1 MNIESQ
7 LKECR
12 SIAVYGT
19 GSVSIAAKGI
29 LDRLGVD
36 VLCYVDS
43 NDKKWGSEHNGL
55 KVVSYDQLGSD
66 TDIVIASSFAR
77 EISSVLRGHRG
88 RVIDLSIADDF
99 DRFKGTFDHED
110 SFDIS
115 EARKV
120 GRDFLS
126 GEDLACYLSCVE
138 YRETNK
144 ASVLR
149 PSGFL
154 HYFHP
159 ACLPPKVGGIY
170 IDGGSWEGDT
180 VGEVL
185 SFNQNCRIIAFEPDQ
200 ANFSALQSNVAS
212 AVWGGSSKNVFPV
225 PLGLWSDSRTLRF
238 CDSADSVHTMQSRV
252 LSSCSVGDEPAFTE
266 IKTITIDD
274 YLGSLGQCDFIKMDI
289 EGSEVEALRGAVAT
303 LQNLQPKLAISAYH
317 EPNHLWELMILI
329 NSINPRY
336 RFFFGHHSSCMY
348 DSVIYAKV

>member
-12 SIAVYGT
+12 SVAVYGT
-19 GSVSIAAKGI
+19 GSCSIAAKGI
-29 LDRLGVD
+29 LDRFGVD

-43 NDKKWGSEHNGL
+43 SEKKWGAEHNGL
-55 KVVSYDQLGSD
+55 QVVSYNQVGTD
-66 TDIVIASSFAR
+66 TDIVIASSFAK
-77 EISSVLRGHRG
+77 EISLVLRGHRG

-99 DRFKGTFDHED
+99 DRFKGTFDSENL
-110 SFDIS
+110 FDIN
-115 EARKV
+115 EARRV
-120 GRDFLS
+120 GREFLS
-126 GEDLACYLSCVE
+126 GGDLSCYQSCIE
-138 YRETNK
+138 YRETNQ
-144 ASVLR
+144 ASLLR
-149 PSGFL
+149 PSDFL

-159 ACLPPKVGGIY
+159 ACLPPKDGGVY
-170 IDGGSWEGDT
+170 IDGGAWEGDT
-180 VGEVL
+180 IGEVL

-200 ANFSALQSNVAS
+200 ANFNALSSNVAS
-212 AVWGGSSKNVFPV
+212 AIWGDSSKNVCPV

-252 LSSCSVGDEPAFTE
+252 LGSCSVGDVTAFTE
-266 IKTITIDD
+266 IQTITIDD
-274 YLGSLGQCDFIKMDI
+274 YLDSVGQCDFIKMDI
-289 EGSEVEALRGAVAT
+289 EGSEVEALKGAAAT
-303 LQNLQPKLAISAYH
+303 LQNLQPNLAISAYH